1 MAGWTHGQAPV
12 LWPLSCSGRAARWL
26 ARTQR
31 KATVARCEAAC
42 EAVNRKL
49 AMGGTGS
56 ARVPPQERS
65 CPREPDAQAAHRLR
79 SAHAELSTLTV
90 TELPQASRSLCE
102 LRPRVK
108 ARPTLQGPCP
118 RATAIER
125 ARCAAG
131 SLTRPCSH
139 TVLRDEQGNTLISV
153 RSCRRWRAERKA
165 RSGLRSS
172 KGARV
177 DLLMLLCRK
186 T

>member
-1 MAGWTHGQAPV
+1 M

-42 EAVNRKL
+42 EAVNQKL

-56 ARVPPQERS
+56 ARVPPHERS

-90 TELPQASRSLCE
+90 TELPQASRSFCE

-139 TVLRDEQGNTLISV
+139 TVCDMGKVYADICAKPHVAGGLTGRLEAACVAQ
-153 RSCRRWRAERKA
+153 KA
-165 RSGLRSS
+165 HTSI
-172 KGARV
+172 
-177 DLLMLLCRK
+177 C
-186 T
+186 

>member
-1 MAGWTHGQAPV
+1 MAG
-12 LWPLSCSGRAARWL
+12 
-26 ARTQR
+26 
-31 KATVARCEAAC
+31 
-42 EAVNRKL
+42 
-49 AMGGTGS
+49 GGTGRS
-56 ARVPPQERS
+56 RGPPQGRS

-79 SAHAELSTLTV
+79 SAHAELRTLTG

-139 TVLRDEQGNTLISV
+139 TVLRDEQGIRRYLCEAV
-153 RSCRRWRAERKA
+153 RRWRADRKA

-177 DLLMLLCRK
+177 DLLMLLCKKIARRAVRLPAASSQSAQPRQTK
-186 T
+186 ERQEREIRLGP